1 MAFGTSHSPVLALDS
16 PEWEARAINDR
27 DNPHL
32 FDLDGVECSYKQLE
46 AKYGNRYTEIA
57 IPATWAEQERRL
69 NAALDRLGADLAE
82 IKPDAV
88 IIMTDDQH
96 ELFSSANNPAL
107 AIYFG
112 EKATAKRF
120 TVGDP
125 RAQRPDWQW
134 MYKVEKMYGMDD
146 HHPYPVDTELAYQL
160 FGGLM
165 DEGFDLAACD
175 AVPDPTKRGFG
186 HGIGFVMT
194 RIMGERWIPIVPIL
208 INAYYPPNQPS
219 SKRCYELGAGI
230 RKALA
235 NILPGKRVAIC
246 ASGGLSHFVTNEPLD
261 RGVLDA
267 LTTGNAKY
275 LQSVPEKLMNS
286 GSSEIRN
293 WLALGGALDGLKKAW
308 EVYLP
313 VYRTPAGTGIGLGFA
328 RWS

>member
-32 FDLDGVECSYKQLE
+32 FDLDGVECSYAQLQ
-46 AKYGNRYTEIA
+46 AKYGDRYTEIA
-57 IPATWAEQERRL
+57 VPARWAEQERRL
-69 NAALDRLGADLAE
+69 NAALDRLGEDLRAVN
-82 IKPDAV
+82 PDAV
-88 IIMTDDQH
+88 IIITDDQH
-96 ELFSSANNPAL
+96 ELFSSANNPAI

-112 EKATAKRF
+112 EQATTKRF

-134 MYKVEKMYGMDD
+134 MFKVEKMYGMDD
-146 HHPYPVDTELAYQL
+146 LHPYPVDTELAYGL
-160 FGGLM
+160 LGGLM
-165 DEGFDLAACD
+165 DAGFDPAACD
-175 AVPDPTKRGFG
+175 AVPEPTVRGFG

-208 INAYYPPNQPS
+208 LNAYYPPNQPT
-219 SKRCYELGAGI
+219 SKRCYELGVAI
-230 RKALA
+230 RQALA
-235 NILPGKRVAIC
+235 NVAPGKRVAVC

-261 RGVLDA
+261 RGILAA
-267 LTTGNAKY
+267 LTTGDANFLK
-275 LQSVPEKLMNS
+275 SVPEKLLNS

-293 WLALGGALDGLKKAW
+293 WIAMGGMLNGLKKSW
-308 EVYLP
+308 EEYLP